1 MIYKITCLLLLFN
14 VCTIALHAQGSDM
27 VLLKKKNN
35 KTIQKYLAET
45 PVNLITKNGE
55 RINGMIKKIDR
66 DSLFIN
72 TYVER
77 SAYTMW
83 GTRFWDTLSI
93 ALIKVHCNE
102 IAEIVKPRAGL
113 GIIRNGYLFLAGG
126 LSYATLHLG
135 NAVISNEPLDGT
147 LLAKAGAVAL
157 AGIILRKTYRSTVKI
172 GERYK
177 LHYIPLK

>member
-1 MIYKITCLLLLFN
+1 MIYKFFFIIF
-14 VCTIALHAQGSDM
+14 IALCCTASTHAQGSDM
-27 VLLKKKNN
+27 ILLKKKNN
-35 KTIQKYLAET
+35 KTLKKYLAET
-45 PVNLITKNGE
+45 PIHLITKNNE
-55 RINGMIKKIDR
+55 HINGMIKKIDR
-66 DSLFIN
+66 DSIFIN

-83 GTRFWDTLSI
+83 GTAFWDTLSI

-102 IAEIVKPRAGL
+102 VGEIVKPRAGL

-157 AGIILRKTYRSTVKI
+157 AGVILRKTYRSTVKI

>member
-14 VCTIALHAQGSDM
+14 VCAIAVHAQGSDM

-157 AGIILRKTYRSTVKI
+157 TGIILRKTYRSTVKI

-177 LHYIPLK
+177 LLYIPLK

>member
-1 MIYKITCLLLLFN
+1 MKYKLTCLLFIFF
-14 VCTIALHAQGSDM
+14 VCTIAVHAQGSDM

-35 KTIQKYLAET
+35 KTVKKYLAET
-45 PVNLITKNGE
+45 PIHLITKNGE

-83 GTRFWDTLSI
+83 GTKFWDTLSI
-93 ALIKVHCNE
+93 ALIRVHCNE
-102 IAEIVKPRAGL
+102 IGEIVKPRAGL

-126 LSYATLHLG
+126 LSYTALHLG
-135 NAVISNEPLDGT
+135 NALISNEPVDGS

-157 AGIILRKTYRSTVKI
+157 TGIILKKTYRSTVKI
-172 GERYK
+172 GQRYR